1 MSKNAFYVKSQENL
15 VNEMIYENSDKVDT
29 SYNTGKDKELYFPL
43 SKGSTT
49 LFFSN
54 IINL

>member
-15 VNEMIYENSDKVDT
+15 INEKIYENSDKVDT

-43 SKGSTT
+43 TKGSTT
-49 LFFSN
+49 LFYSN